1 MNAPGDRHVVDL
13 RAASLRYGPRTL
25 WENLDL
31 QVPPAEFLAVLGPN
45 GVGKTSLLRVL
56 LGLTELSAGTVAV
69 RGRPPRRGSAHVGYV
84 PQQRAFDR
92 GIPLRGRDLVQLGID
107 GHRWGF
113 ALPTRERRAVVDGAL
128 AEVDARAFANA
139 PVGLLSGGE
148 QQRLRIAQAVAS
160 NPALLLCDEPLLSL
174 DLSYQRAVVELLE
187 ERRRGSGTAVIF
199 VTHEINPILPVVDRV
214 LYLAPGSW
222 AVGTPDEVLTS
233 ETLSRLYG
241 TNVDVLRVRGRV
253 VVVGAPDEP
262 DAALGEAGHAHRH
275 RGDGEGDHP

>member
-25 WENLDL
+25 WKNLDL
-31 QVPPAEFLAVLGPN
+31 QVQPAEFLAVLGPN

-187 ERRRGSGTAVIF
+187 ERRRGSGTAIIF

>member
-275 RGDGEGDHP
+275 RGDGESDHP